1 MTMNNRVLISYATKY
16 GATAE
21 IAEKIG
27 EALRDAGLDVEVLSV
42 DQVRDV
48 SAYSAVVLGS
58 AVYAGQWRKEAADFL
73 KTNAG
78 ALGQRPVWIFSSG
91 PTGEGDATAL
101 MKGWNF
107 PEALKPVTDAV
118 KPRDIAFFHGDI
130 DMQKLNFGEK
140 LIVKGIRAPVG
151 DYRDWEA
158 ISAWAGEIAA
168 ALKS

>member
-1 MTMNNRVLISYATKY
+1 MTMNNRVLISYATRY

-27 EALRDAGLDVEVLSV
+27 ETLRGAGLDVEVLPV

-73 KTNAG
+73 KANAG

-107 PEALKPVTDAV
+107 PEVLKPIADAV

-140 LIVKGIRAPVG
+140 LIVKGVRAPVG

-168 ALKS
+168 ALKG